1 MSKLKRIELRESYMQ
16 GWYQMDIDMLLA
28 STAPEFI
35 FDDPAEP
42 EAVTRTTLPAYMQ
55 RWDSRTRA
63 LGGDNQW
70 RLTHESRIDK
80 NGLLTD
86 WEWWELI
93 DSGLQG
99 AALVLTGNAGVLLE
113 RITYFDRDIRTGHDE
128 TNRRIAS

>member
-1 MSKLKRIELRESYMQ
+1 MSMSKRIELRENYMQ
-16 GWYQMDIDMLLA
+16 GWYQMDSQMLLA

-42 EAVTRTTLPAYMQ
+42 EAVTRAALPAYMQ
-55 RWDSRTRA
+55 RWEKRTRA
-63 LGGDNQW
+63 LGGNNQW

-80 NGLLTD
+80 NGVLTD

-99 AALVLTGNAGVLLE
+99 AALVLTGNAGVLFE
-113 RITYFDRDIRTGHDE
+113 RITYFDRD
-128 TNRRIAS
+128 RRMP